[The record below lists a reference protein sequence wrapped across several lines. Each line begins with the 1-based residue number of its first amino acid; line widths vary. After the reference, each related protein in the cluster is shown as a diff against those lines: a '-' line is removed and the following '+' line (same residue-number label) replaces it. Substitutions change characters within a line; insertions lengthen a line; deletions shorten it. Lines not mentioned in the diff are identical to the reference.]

1 MATENLSLEAIE
13 LTDNMQTSMLQKM
26 NGNMNKIDT
35 AYGQLRDLL
44 LARTGKDNLKDAIEY
59 VEQLVNAQDATIT
72 PDKVFNGYVGYNGL
86 ERIEGTGLSTTT
98 TGSASQLLSGKTL
111 YDNFGSLV
119 TGTMTNKANTSTSA
133 TGSVSGSNYMLR
145 IPTNGYYAT
154 NSYLT
159 RDKSDVLND
168 MGITPIPTINVS
180 LTGNYASSTYIK
192 GHGAAINNDG
202 VLVIW
207 AVPNTTSYEHICFT
221 ATSLGAGAKSMG
233 WDISNFD
240 TADPAGVVYAC
251 TVSGLSGYNT
261 INITLNASTAN
272 STYDYTQVDVTL
284 TAS

>member
-13 LTDNMQTSMLQKM
+13 LTDNMQTSLLQKM
-26 NGNMNKIDT
+26 NGNMIKIDT

-72 PDKVFNGYVGYNGL
+72 ADKVFNGYVGYNGL
-86 ERIEGTGLSTTT
+86 ERIEGTALSSTT
-98 TGSASQLLSGKTL
+98 TGSASELLSGKTL
-111 YDNFGSLV
+111 YANSGSLI

-159 RDKSDVLND
+159 RAKSEVLND
-168 MGITPIPTINVS
+168 MGIAPIPTINVS
-180 LTGNYASSTYIK
+180 CDASTTYVSSY
-192 GHGAAINNDG
+192 GAGINKEG

-207 AVPNTTSYEHICFT
+207 VMTGSTSYEHVYFYSSSIVGTKGF
-221 ATSLGAGAKSMG
+221 G
-233 WDISNFD
+233 WDISAWD
-240 TADPAGVVYAC
+240 TNDPVGCYAC
-251 TVSGLSGYNT
+251 TVNGLGSYST
-261 INITLNASTAN
+261 INANLKYNSVN
-272 STYDYTQVDVTL
+272 STYDYVRLDVTI